1 MGIFS
6 TIKNAIFGGEEE
18 KAAPAATPTA
28 APAAPAAAAP
38 APAAPAAP
46 VDVAAMLDAKNAGG
60 KLNWRGSIVD
70 LMKLVGMESSLAER
84 KELATE
90 LGYTGELN
98 GSAEMNIWL
107 HKAVMKEL
115 AANGGHIPAD
125 LLD

>member
-18 KAAPAATPTA
+18 KAAPAPTA
-28 APAAPAAAAP
+28 AAPATAAPVAAP

-46 VDVAAMLDAKNAGG
+46 VDVVALMEAKNAGRN
-60 KLNWRGSIVD
+60 LNWRVSIVD
-70 LMKLVGMESSLAER
+70 MLALLDMDHSLAAR

>member
-18 KAAPAATPTA
+18 KAASAPTAA
-28 APAAPAAAAP
+28 APAAPVATP

-46 VDVAAMLDAKNAGG
+46 VDVVALMEAKNAGRN
-60 KLNWRGSIVD
+60 LNWRVSIVD
-70 LMKLVGMESSLAER
+70 MLALLDMDHSLAAR

-90 LGYTGELN
+90 FGYTGELN

-107 HKAVMKEL
+107 QKAVMKEL

>member
-18 KAAPAATPTA
+18 KAAPAPTA
-28 APAAPAAAAP
+28 APAATAAPVAAP

-46 VDVAAMLDAKNAGG
+46 VDVEALMESKNVGRN
-60 KLNWRGSIVD
+60 LNWRVSIVD
-70 LMKLVGMESSLAER
+70 LMALLDMDHSLAAR

-107 HKAVMKEL
+107 HKKVMKEL
-115 AANGGHIPAD
+115 AANGGHVPAD

>member
-18 KAAPAATPTA
+18 KAASVPTA
-28 APAAPAAAAP
+28 AAPATAAPVAAP

-46 VDVAAMLDAKNAGG
+46 VDVVALMEAKNAGRN
-60 KLNWRGSIVD
+60 LNWRVSIVD
-70 LMKLVGMESSLAER
+70 MLALLDMDHSLAAR